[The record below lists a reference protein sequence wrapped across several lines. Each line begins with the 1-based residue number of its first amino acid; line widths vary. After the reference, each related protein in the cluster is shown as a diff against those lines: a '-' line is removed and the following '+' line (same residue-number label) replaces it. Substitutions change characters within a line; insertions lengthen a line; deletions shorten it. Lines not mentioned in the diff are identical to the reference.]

1 VAHRQ
6 RRHRLH
12 TAGPAPAIAIGDKDF
27 TYKGLRGN
35 LIVRWEY
42 TPGSALFVVWTQSRN
57 DDRKMDG
64 LALGPSA
71 SRLFE
76 LEADNI
82 VLVKWSHY
90 FTL

>member
-1 VAHRQ
+1 
-6 RRHRLH
+6 
-12 TAGPAPAIAIGDKDF
+12 
-27 TYKGLRGN
+27 
-35 LIVRWEY
+35 
-42 TPGSALFVVWTQSRN
+42 
-57 DDRKMDG
+57 MDG